1 MASDGGVFSF
11 GDAQYYGSV
20 QYTAPKPGI
29 ASAAAYAQ
37 EILANPNIIKTG
49 GRLVLQDLQDA
60 AAGLP
65 GTASKPGDPRPLSAT
80 LLSLIAE
87 LGQHH
92 TVVLTALE
100 SGGTGHAA
108 GSFHYYGD
116 AVDFGALDGMTI
128 TGRNAPAIT
137 IIKELEG
144 LLPHG
149 SAFGQSEC
157 GTTPPLPLGVTTF
170 ADTCNHLHMQVP
182 KGTF

>member
-1 MASDGGVFSF
+1 MLKNLSKESSS
-11 GDAQYYGSV
+11 YPSV
-20 QYTAPKPGI
+20 LK
-29 ASAAAYAQ
+29 
-37 EILANPNIIKTG
+37 
-49 GRLVLQDLQDA
+49 DLQDA
-60 AAGLP
+60 AAGQG
-65 GTASKPGDPRPLSAT
+65 GTASKPGDPRPLGAT

-100 SGGTGHAA
+100 SNGTGHTA

-116 AVDFGALDGMTI
+116 AVDFGTLDGMTI

-137 IIKELEG
+137 IINELKG
-144 LLPHG
+144 LLPYG
-149 SAFGQSEC
+149 SAFGQSGC